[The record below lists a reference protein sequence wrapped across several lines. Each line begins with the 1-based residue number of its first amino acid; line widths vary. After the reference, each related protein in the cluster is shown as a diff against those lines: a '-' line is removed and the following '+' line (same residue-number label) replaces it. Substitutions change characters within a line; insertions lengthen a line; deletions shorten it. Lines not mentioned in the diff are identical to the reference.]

1 MEHDQKVKTKMVQEQ
16 GLLVKM
22 KFLLCYNVKIVMWWG
37 NESIGGIPSPS
48 RENPDFTV
56 LGQGRAADANQ
67 TILWLPPK
75 RHDFCLL

>member
-37 NESIGGIPSPS
+37 NESIGGI
-48 RENPDFTV
+48 RIWGWE
-56 LGQGRAADANQ
+56 
-67 TILWLPPK
+67 IHPPIP
-75 RHDFCLL
+75 